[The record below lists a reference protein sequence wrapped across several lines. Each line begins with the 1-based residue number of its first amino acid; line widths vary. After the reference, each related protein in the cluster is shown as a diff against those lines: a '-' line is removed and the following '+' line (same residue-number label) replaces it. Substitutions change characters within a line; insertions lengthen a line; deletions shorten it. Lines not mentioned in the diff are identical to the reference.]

1 MFTWSDGCFGGS
13 SSPQMMGAGLSP
25 AFTEGLSDGRCFYCS
40 SLTHSA

>member
-1 MFTWSDGCFGGS
+1 MFLWKFESSDDGCKVR
-13 SSPQMMGAGLSP
+13 SP